1 MPSKKTPA
9 DRFREL
15 AATVPP
21 LPTSLLAT
29 AHVPAVSPEARRAAP
44 LMVGG
49 LEADNDSIIRVAANL
64 DRLVQ
69 TSKAQPSSARTQRRG
84 SRKQQADQL
93 GRKADRVRR
102 RLGKAR
108 P

>member
-9 DRFREL
+9 ERFREF

-29 AHVPAVSPEARRAAP
+29 GHTPTSAQARRAAQ

-49 LEADNDSIIRVAANL
+49 LEADKGRVDRIAASL
-64 DRLVQ
+64 DRLVELNQ
-69 TSKAQPSSARTQRRG
+69 DQASTSGKQRRG
-84 SRKQQADQL
+84 SRK
-93 GRKADRVRR
+93 
-102 RLGKAR
+102 
-108 P
+108 

>member
-9 DRFREL
+9 DRFREF

-29 AHVPAVSPEARRAAP
+29 AHVPAVSPEARRAAQ

-49 LEADNDSIIRVAANL
+49 LGADNDRIVRIAASL

-69 TSKAQPSSARTQRRG
+69 QSRARSASTGKRRRA
-84 SRKQQADQL
+84 SRS
-93 GRKADRVRR
+93 